1 MKTPKKPSLIPDL
14 THKQVHVDTASA
26 HRWTESGFQ
35 VSDYD
40 GIVVL
45 EAKSEDLIR
54 EIFQDRE
61 YLERLKPDEEKF
73 SERISFRMMPASVV
87 TVLDKDRGI
96 GV

>member
-1 MKTPKKPSLIPDL
+1 M
-14 THKQVHVDTASA
+14 
-26 HRWTESGFQ
+26 
-35 VSDYD
+35 
-40 GIVVL
+40 L